1 MRATASRAARGGA
14 PHPAAAHYAAKDS
27 TPDSTGRP
35 ARHPALPLTPARPAA
50 EARPTPPWAHPD
62 PASHPAPPRTAA
74 DLPEEGDLPAPPW
87 ARPHPAPHPA
97 PPWAAAHPAGEGL
110 PAPPPSPRGP
120 AEPVPTLGGAGAG
133 RGRAALGAPNPA
145 HLDPGGRGLVMM
157 SEPDLLDG
165 VLRLAAAAGCEM
177 LRVLDPLQARRGWA
191 DAPVVVLD
199 ADAALRC
206 GQAGLPRRDNVLV
219 VVRAE
224 PPPHVWRHAVAIGAA
239 HVVSLPDGETWLVRV
254 LAEAAEALTAGRR
267 RGAAVAVVGGCG
279 GAGASVFAA
288 ALAVTAVRRGDRA
301 LLVDCD
307 PLGGGLDLVL
317 GAEQV
322 EGLRWPAIDVGGGH
336 VPAAAWHA
344 ALPAPPVTG
353 GAAGELAL
361 LSCDRSPYGPTAAAV
376 AAVLE
381 AGRRAGETVVCDVPR
396 YSTEASVT
404 ALGGVDLTLLVVPA
418 DVRASAAAA
427 RVAAQLAEYGGALR
441 LAVRGPSPGG
451 IAAEEIARALDVP
464 LLVAMRPEP
473 GLARA
478 VEAGRTPGR
487 PRGPLAA
494 AASTVLAELAR
505 ITRASGRSAS

>member
-1 MRATASRAARGGA
+1 MASPDRGRVDSTGGAMRATASLRASGEAPRPAATSRAAR
-14 PHPAAAHYAAKDS
+14 
-27 TPDSTGRP
+27 R
-35 ARHPALPLTPARPAA
+35 
-50 EARPTPPWAHPD
+50 
-62 PASHPAPPRTAA
+62 PAPPRAGTNPTGGSP
-74 DLPEEGDLPAPPW
+74 PEPPW
-87 ARPHPAPHPA
+87 A
-97 PPWAAAHPAGEGL
+97 
-110 PAPPPSPRGP
+110 
-120 AEPVPTLGGAGAG
+120 G
-133 RGRAALGAPNPA
+133 RGSPEPSKSA
-145 HLDPGGRGLVMM
+145 HAEPGGRGLVMM

-288 ALAVTAVRRGDRA
+288 ALAVTAVRRGERA

-322 EGLRWPAIDVGGGH
+322 AGLRWPAIDVGGGH

-353 GAAGELAL
+353 AG
-361 LSCDRSPYGPTAAAV
+361 D
-376 AAVLE
+376 
-381 AGRRAGETVVCDVPR
+381 
-396 YSTEASVT
+396 
-404 ALGGVDLTLLVVPA
+404 
-418 DVRASAAAA
+418 
-427 RVAAQLAEYGGALR
+427 
-441 LAVRGPSPGG
+441 
-451 IAAEEIARALDVP
+451 
-464 LLVAMRPEP
+464 
-473 GLARA
+473 
-478 VEAGRTPGR
+478 
-487 PRGPLAA
+487 
-494 AASTVLAELAR
+494 
-505 ITRASGRSAS
+505 

>member
-1 MRATASRAARGGA
+1 MLRGLSLHPTAPQEAGRSAADGFPAPSLATRGSADLASARGGA
-14 PHPAAAHYAAKDS
+14 GP
-27 TPDSTGRP
+27 GR
-35 ARHPALPLTPARPAA
+35 
-50 EARPTPPWAHPD
+50 D
-62 PASHPAPPRTAA
+62 
-74 DLPEEGDLPAPPW
+74 
-87 ARPHPAPHPA
+87 
-97 PPWAAAHPAGEGL
+97 
-110 PAPPPSPRGP
+110 
-120 AEPVPTLGGAGAG
+120 
-133 RGRAALGAPNPA
+133 RAAVGAPNRA
-145 HLDPGGRGLVMM
+145 HAELGGRGLVMM

-165 VLRLAAAAGCEM
+165 VLRMAAAAGCEM
-177 LRVLDPLQARRGWA
+177 LRVLDPLEARRPWA
-191 DAPVVVLD
+191 EAPVVVLD

-219 VVRAE
+219 VARAE
-224 PPPHVWRHAVAIGAA
+224 PPPQVWRHAVAIGAA

-254 LAEAAEALTAGRR
+254 LAEAAEALTVGRG

-279 GAGASVFAA
+279 GAGASVLAA
-288 ALAVTAVRRGDRA
+288 TLAVTAVRRGERA

-322 EGLRWPAIDVGGGH
+322 AGLRWPAIDVGGGH

-353 GAAGELAL
+353 SKSGELAL
-361 LSCDRSPYGPTAAAV
+361 LSCDRSPHGPTAAAV
-376 AAVLE
+376 AAVLD
-381 AGRRAGETVVCDVPR
+381 AGRRAGETVVCDLPR

-404 ALGGVDLTLLVVPA
+404 ALGSVDLTVLVVPA

-427 RVAAQLAEYGGALR
+427 RVAAQLAEYGGPLR

-451 IAAEEIARALDVP
+451 IAADEIARALDVP

-473 GLARA
+473 GLAGA
-478 VEAGRTPGR
+478 VEAGRAPGR

-494 AASTVLAELAR
+494 AAGTVLAELAR
-505 ITRASGRSAS
+505 ITRTAGRAAS

>member
-1 MRATASRAARGGA
+1 MTATASRTTPGGA
-14 PHPAAAHYAAKDS
+14 PRPPA
-27 TPDSTGRP
+27 
-35 ARHPALPLTPARPAA
+35 
-50 EARPTPPWAHPD
+50 
-62 PASHPAPPRTAA
+62 
-74 DLPEEGDLPAPPW
+74 
-87 ARPHPAPHPA
+87 
-97 PPWAAAHPAGEGL
+97 
-110 PAPPPSPRGP
+110 APPPAQDPTTQAALRRHGPRAASSGVPSAAAGLPGPPWPRRGP
-120 AEPVPTLGGAGAG
+120 ADVVTAGDGAAPD
-133 RGRAALGAPNPA
+133 RGRAAARAP
-145 HLDPGGRGLVMM
+145 DPLHAEVRGRGLVMM

-177 LRVLDPLQARRGWA
+177 VRVLDPLQARRGWA
-191 DAPVVVLD
+191 EAPVVVLD

-206 GQAGLPRRDNVLV
+206 GQAGLPRRENVLV

-224 PPPHVWRHAVAIGAA
+224 PPAQVWRHAVAIGAA

-254 LAEAAEALTAGRR
+254 LAEAAEALTTGRR
-267 RGAAVAVVGGCG
+267 RGAAVAVIGGCG

-288 ALAVTAVRRGDRA
+288 ALAVTAVRCGERA

-322 EGLRWPAIDVGGGH
+322 AGLRWPAIDVGGGH

-353 GAAGELAL
+353 AGDELAL
-361 LSCDRSPYGPTAAAV
+361 LSCDRSSQGPTAAAV

-396 YSTEASVT
+396 YFTEASAT

-427 RVAAQLAEYGGALR
+427 RVAAQLADYGGPLR
-441 LAVRGPSPGG
+441 LVIRGPSPGG
-451 IAAEEIARALDVP
+451 IAPDEIARALQVP

-478 VEAGRTPGR
+478 VESGRAPGR
-487 PRGPLAA
+487 RRGPLASA
-494 AASTVLAELAR
+494 AGTVLAELAR
-505 ITRASGRSAS
+505 ITRTAGRAAS